1 MRYFLEIAYN
11 GTRYNGWQIQENAHS
26 VQAELNTALSTI
38 LRQPIDTLGSSRTDT
53 GVHCKQQ
60 FVHFDTAEPIADI
73 ERLLYRL
80 FRLLPPDLHVSR
92 LLPMPAQAHSRFDAL
107 SRSYEYHVMRK
118 KNPFLEN
125 LALLYTY
132 SLNIELMN
140 EASKILLEH
149 TDFEAFSKV
158 KTNVNNFLCHITEA
172 KWVVENEEKW
182 VFHITAN
189 RFLRSMVR
197 TIVGTLLEIGHGGG
211 DVLNFEQI
219 ILSRDRRKAG
229 KSIPPYGL
237 YLAEVRYPEGYF
249 EKKI

>member
-11 GTRYNGWQIQENAHS
+11 GTRYNGWQIQENAHT

-38 LRQPIDTLGSSRTDT
+38 LRQPIETLGSSRTDT

-60 FVHFDTAEPIADI
+60 FVHFDISEPIEDI

-92 LLPMPAQAHSRFDAL
+92 LIPMPDQAHSRFDAI
-107 SRSYEYHVMRK
+107 SRSYEYHIMRK
-118 KNPFLEN
+118 KSPFLEN

-132 SLNIELMN
+132 FLDVELMN
-140 EASKILLEH
+140 EAAKLLLKH

-158 KTNVNNFLCHITEA
+158 KTAVNNFSCHITEA
-172 KWVVENEEKW
+172 KWVVENEEKL

-197 TIVGTLLEIGHGGG
+197 TIVGTLMEIGHNGGNVS
-211 DVLNFEQI
+211 DFEQV

-229 KSIPPYGL
+229 KSIPPHGL
-237 YLAEVRYPEGYF
+237 YLSEVRYPEGYF
-249 EKKI
+249 EKIV